1 MAVRVLE
8 KERIYPGDVVRLTI
22 SVTDPDDGTTAVDPV
37 GLTVS
42 VRNADGPVTT
52 YVYGTDAEIV
62 RSAVGSYYID
72 IQPDAA
78 REWYVKVD
86 SDTPDDV
93 DEYWFA
99 VEASAF

>member
-1 MAVRVLE
+1 MAERVLRD
-8 KERIYPGDVVRLTI
+8 ERIYPGDVVRLTI
-22 SVTDPDDGTTAVDPV
+22 AVTDPDDGTTAVDPAA
-37 GLTVS
+37 LTVTTL
-42 VRNADGPVTT
+42 APDGTKVA
-52 YVYGTDAEIV
+52 YVYGTDAELV